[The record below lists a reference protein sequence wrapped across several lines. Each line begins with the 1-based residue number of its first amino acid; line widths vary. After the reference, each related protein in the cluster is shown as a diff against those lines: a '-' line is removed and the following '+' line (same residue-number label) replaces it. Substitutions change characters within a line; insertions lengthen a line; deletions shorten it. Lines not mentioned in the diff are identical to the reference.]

1 MSIIE
6 TLKQRLTKTRDN
18 LFGRL
23 SAVLLGKTAIDETLL
38 DQVEEILISAD
49 IGVTTSHKI
58 LEKLRRR
65 VKSESRSDTQIIYT
79 LLEEE
84 IEQMVVKYDHHSLE
98 QSMSRHKPFVI
109 LVVGVNGTGKTTT
122 IGKLA
127 NRFAK
132 TGRRVL
138 LVAGDTFRAAAG
150 GQLEIWAQRS
160 SVEIIRHAEGADPA
174 SVVFDALASAK
185 AKGYDVVLVDTA
197 GRLHTKINL
206 MEELKKIRRVIE
218 KQIPNAPHETLLVL
232 DGTTGQNAIQQ
243 AKQFSQA
250 AQVSGLILTKLDGT
264 AKGGVVLAIQQEL
277 NIPVLYIGI
286 GEGIDDLEEFNP
298 HDFIKAMVE

>member
-1 MSIIE
+1 MSIID
-6 TLKQRLTKTRDN
+6 TLKQRLTKTRNN

-23 SAVLLGKTAIDETLL
+23 SAALQGKTVIDETLL
-38 DQVEEILISAD
+38 EEIEEILITAD
-49 IGVTTSHKI
+49 IGVATSHKI
-58 LEKLRRR
+58 LMKLRQR
-65 VKSESRSDTQIIYT
+65 VKTEKMNDTHVIYD

-84 IEQMVVKYDHHSLE
+84 IEKMVVLQEDVSLE
-98 QSMSRHKPFVI
+98 RKFSQHKPFVI
-109 LVVGVNGTGKTTT
+109 LIVGVNGTGKTTT

-132 TGRRVL
+132 AGHKVL

-160 SVEIIRHAEGADPA
+160 AVEIIRQQEGADPA
-174 SVVFDALASAK
+174 SVVFDALTSAK
-185 AKGYDVVLVDTA
+185 AHGYDIVLVDTA

-218 KQIPNAPHETLLVL
+218 KQVPLAPHETLLVL

-243 AKQFSQA
+243 AKQFSQT
-250 AQVSGLILTKLDGT
+250 AQISGFILTKLDGT

-277 NIPVLYIGI
+277 KIPVLYIGI

-298 HDFIKAMVE
+298 HDFVKAIVE

>member
-1 MSIIE
+1 MSIID
-6 TLKQRLTKTRDN
+6 TLKLRLTKTRNN

-23 SAVLLGKTAIDETLL
+23 SAVLQGKTVIDETLL
-38 DQVEEILISAD
+38 EQIEEILITAD
-49 IGVTTSHKI
+49 IGVQTSHKI
-58 LEKLRRR
+58 LEKLRQR
-65 VKSESRSDTQIIYT
+65 VKTEKINDTQAIYT

-84 IEQMVVKYDHHSLE
+84 IEKMVSPYEKVSLDKRIS
-98 QSMSRHKPFVI
+98 QHKPFVI
-109 LVVGVNGTGKTTT
+109 LIVGVNGTGKTTT

-132 TGRRVL
+132 AGKKVL
-138 LVAGDTFRAAAG
+138 MVAGDTFRAAAG

-160 SVEIIRHAEGADPA
+160 SVEIIRHSEGVDPA
-174 SVVFDALASAK
+174 SVVFEAMTSAK
-185 AKGYDVVLVDTA
+185 ARGYDIVLVDTA
-197 GRLHTKINL
+197 GRLHTKVNL

-218 KQIPNAPHETLLVL
+218 KQIPHAPHETLLVL

-243 AKQFSQA
+243 AKQFSQT
-250 AQVSGLILTKLDGT
+250 AQISGIILTKLDGT

-277 NIPVLYIGI
+277 TIPVLYIGI

-298 HDFIKAMVE
+298 HDFVKAIVE